1 MKPWPTD
8 PEPREGTCDED
19 KRKTM
24 SLSPTGLMSSASDA
38 LFYSYMSPILR
49 RGARLHR
56 QRRRNKDRDNS
67 GGDDIRPNLARSM
80 RRLVSSRAVN
90 AEEEQI
96 DIDELTAGDVYGI
109 PRNMMSEDLAANFW
123 KAHRRIASS
132 GDAAK
137 RGGTRNF
144 LLVLWELSKA
154 TYLRAAGWQLVVTAC
169 QVSLPLLVREILLL
183 LESHPGESFRRQ
195 GMPLAFVIFAVSA
208 LDGVGAERQKY
219 LAYKTGITL
228 RSAVV
233 SAAHGHVLGLT
244 PDGRAGLTSGQIT
257 NLVAV
262 DSQKLF
268 ELAQDGNYSW
278 SCPLAMVVVSVLL
291 IIELGPSSVVGI
303 VAMFLFIPLVK
314 WIVRRMMTIRKLRA
328 VAADARVET
337 TSSMLQGMRFAKLN
351 RYEGRFV
358 DRILELRNVEV
369 RHLRIELVYFA
380 ATMFLTVVSP
390 VVASGLSFICYV
402 LVDEENILTA
412 SRTFTS
418 LFLFSALRFPIN
430 YLGKL
435 IGKAAQGL
443 QACHRFSLFFDREAI
458 VAAEDSTNGIKS
470 KGVGALDGTRTP
482 NSSDDDTVSSPLGH
496 CTAAE
501 ADRLPSL
508 DEAPL
513 IDVSADFTVGDP
525 STTGMSFTVS
535 GIEMRVRRGSLHCI
549 VGPVGAGKSTIVRGL
564 IGELPPRLP
573 GPDSKFHVEG
583 CVSFASQVPFVLN
596 ATVRDNILF
605 GDPYDA
611 ERYGRCL
618 DATCLASDIAE
629 FRHGDRTEIGE
640 RGVTLSGGQ
649 KARLSLAR
657 AAYSRSDV
665 VILDDVLSALDA
677 GTSRAVFERL
687 FRPVESG
694 RKGLFSDRA
703 VVLVTHAS
711 HFLNRVDEIVV
722 VAAGRCVFS
731 GSWRDLEDCRPEDKF
746 EVDAVDAIRNSVQ
759 EVVVEDG
766 GDGESAEK
774 KEGGVGKA
782 EASKESTD
790 GGDEGRIMT
799 VEERQFGLSQAST
812 WLSWCRYSGGPGFI
826 FVVVISMVLDRG
838 MYVMTEIWLALWTDG
853 ATDPI
858 TWLGRTYP
866 PQTDGFGAQRE
877 YVKMYTGILLLGCV
891 FTLFRTNWLIQGGA
905 RCANRV
911 FKVMLNRTVHAPM
924 SFFDTTPLGRL
935 MNRLVFFHRRSSS
948 FRFISRANMNPLI
961 LSRFT
966 YDTETLD
973 ITLTTN
979 MTMLFTSV
987 GWLLTGIILQ
997 TVILPWQI
1005 VMISFIML
1013 IYYLLV
1019 LHYRKSATDLQR
1031 LDATSRSPVQAQLS
1045 EAVDGYS
1052 TMRVFGKSAY
1062 FSAVFRRAL
1071 DLNSGILMNFQSSQR
1086 WLAVRIQLLGSLA
1099 VLFSVS
1105 FVVSFNDVIDL
1116 DPGIAAILIIWS
1128 ANLTIS
1134 LSFFVLGFSEAE
1146 ASMTSLERMSAMTRV
1161 QQEEDD
1167 TRQNEVVDKSWP
1179 RSGGLAFDEVS
1190 LRYRPGLPLSL
1201 NGLSFQL
1208 KSGIRC
1214 GVVGRTGA
1222 GKSTLAAAL
1231 FRLVELEQGA
1241 IEFDGKDISKL
1252 ALSDVRGRPG
1262 GMLMIPQ
1269 DPVLFPGTLKE
1280 CLDPF
1285 GDYTDAQVAEALL
1298 SVRGASRGLNDINAT
1313 VEEGGRNFSV
1323 GERQLICLGRAL
1335 LAKAKLL
1342 FLDEATASVDSETDA
1357 LIQKML
1363 RTRFE
1368 GTTLITIA
1376 HRLNTIMDYDVV
1388 LVMDQGRCAEF
1399 GSPAELLENEG
1410 GIFTSL
1416 VDATGKE
1423 SSHTLRRIALNQ
1435 ARST

>member
-8 PEPREGTCDED
+8 PEAHDGTCDEG
-19 KRKTM
+19 KRKPII
-24 SLSPTGLMSSASDA
+24 SHLSPAPRRAAAQAAEEEEGRGQQRRRAASQSVPVGA
-38 LFYSYMSPILR
+38 PAHIEPELR
-49 RGARLHR
+49 RGRGRDRRGANRRGRLRDTPQYDVGGPSRQVLDGAPTHRVRGCEEERHAELPPGSLGAVEADVPARGRVAARRDGVPGLDAAAGEGGAPPPRGSPRRVVPQSGHAAGPDHIR
-56 QRRRNKDRDNS
+56 RVCARRRRCREAEVPGVQDWHHATERGS
-67 GGDDIRPNLARSM
+67 LGVARA
-80 RRLVSSRAVN
+80 RTEPDAWR
-90 AEEEQI
+90 
-96 DIDELTAGDVYGI
+96 
-109 PRNMMSEDLAANFW
+109 ED
-123 KAHRRIASS
+123 
-132 GDAAK
+132 
-137 RGGTRNF
+137 
-144 LLVLWELSKA
+144 
-154 TYLRAAGWQLVVTAC
+154 
-169 QVSLPLLVREILLL
+169 
-183 LESHPGESFRRQ
+183 
-195 GMPLAFVIFAVSA
+195 
-208 LDGVGAERQKY
+208 GA
-219 LAYKTGITL
+219 
-228 RSAVV
+228 
-233 SAAHGHVLGLT
+233 
-244 PDGRAGLTSGQIT
+244 DGRADHEFGRGRQPEALRAGAGREL
-257 NLVAV
+257 LV
-262 DSQKLF
+262 
-268 ELAQDGNYSW
+268 ELSLGNGGSER
-278 SCPLAMVVVSVLL
+278 SADHRAGTELNRGHRRDVSVHTPRQVDRPTDDDDTQA
-291 IIELGPSSVVGI
+291 PSDRGRRTGRDDVEHAAGDEICEAESVRG
-303 VAMFLFIPLVK
+303 A
-314 WIVRRMMTIRKLRA
+314 VRRPDLGAAGQGGQAPQDRAGLLRSDD
-328 VAADARVET
+328 VPD
-337 TSSMLQGMRFAKLN
+337 
-351 RYEGRFV
+351 
-358 DRILELRNVEV
+358 
-369 RHLRIELVYFA
+369 
-380 ATMFLTVVSP
+380 
-390 VVASGLSFICYV
+390 
-402 LVDEENILTA
+402 VDEDHVLTA

-443 QACHRFSLFFDREAI
+443 QACHRFSLFFDREA
-458 VAAEDSTNGIKS
+458 VVEDNSGGVKTN
-470 KGVGALDGTRTP
+470 GVGADDGTRTP
-482 NSSDDDTVSSPLGH
+482 NSSSDDADTPVSDG
-496 CTAAE
+496 TAAE
-501 ADRLPSL
+501 P

-513 IDVSADFTVGDP
+513 IDVSTNFTVGDP
-525 STTGMSFTVS
+525 LTSGMSFKVS
-535 GIEMRVRRGSLHCI
+535 GIEMQVRPGELHCI

-564 IGELPPRLP
+564 IGELPPDLSEPNSR
-573 GPDSKFHVEG
+573 FHVG
-583 CVSFASQVPFVLN
+583 GSVSFASQVPFVLN

-605 GDPYDA
+605 GDPLDA
-611 ERYGRCL
+611 ERYARVL
-618 DATCLASDIAE
+618 DATCLASDVAS
-629 FRHGDRTEIGE
+629 FKHGDRTEIGE

-665 VILDDVLSALDA
+665 VVLDDVLSALDA

-687 FRPVESG
+687 FRPVGTG
-694 RKGLFSDRA
+694 RDGLFSDRA

-711 HFLNRVDEIVV
+711 HFLNRVDEIVI

-731 GSWRDLEDCRPEDKF
+731 GSWRDLEDCRPEDRF
-746 EVDAVDAIRNSVQ
+746 EADAVDAIRNSVQ
-759 EVVVEDG
+759 EEHSGDDG
-766 GDGESAEK
+766 GDGDSAK
-774 KEGGVGKA
+774 KEESGVGN
-782 EASKESTD
+782 SKTEKSED
-790 GGDEGRIMT
+790 GGNEGRIMT
-799 VEERQFGLSQAST
+799 IEERQFGLSQAST
-812 WLSWCRYSGGPGFI
+812 WLSWCKYSGGFGFI
-826 FVVVISMVLDRG
+826 LVVLISMVLDRG

-853 ATDPI
+853 ATEPV
-858 TWLGRTYP
+858 TFLGREYP
-866 PQTDGFGAQRE
+866 SQTDGLGAQRA
-877 YVKMYTGILLLGCV
+877 YVKTYTGILLLGCV

-905 RCANRV
+905 RCANRI
-911 FKVMLNRTVHAPM
+911 FKAMLNKTVLAPM

-935 MNRLVFFHRRSSS
+935 MN
-948 FRFISRANMNPLI
+948 
-961 LSRFT
+961 
-966 YDTETLD
+966 
-973 ITLTTN
+973 
-979 MTMLFTSV
+979 
-987 GWLLTGIILQ
+987 
-997 TVILPWQI
+997 
-1005 VMISFIML
+1005 
-1013 IYYLLV
+1013 
-1019 LHYRKSATDLQR
+1019 RKSATDLQR

-1045 EAVDGYS
+1045 EAVDGSS
-1052 TMRVFGKSAY
+1052 TMRVFGKSAH
-1062 FSAVFRRAL
+1062 FSAVFRSAL

-1105 FVVSFNDVIDL
+1105 FVVSFNDVLDL

-1146 ASMTSLERMSAMTRV
+1146 ASMTSLERMSAMTRI

-1167 TRQNEVVDKSWP
+1167 TKQHEVVDKSWP
-1179 RSGGLAFDEVS
+1179 RNGGLVFDKVG

-1231 FRLVELEQGA
+1231 FRLVELEQGM
-1241 IEFDGKDISKL
+1241 IMFDGKDISKL

-1285 GDYTDAQVAEALL
+1285 GDYTDEQVVEALR

-1399 GSPAELLENEG
+1399 GSPAELLENEV

-1423 SSHTLRRIALNQ
+1423 SSQTLRRIAFNQ
-1435 ARST
+1435 ASR

>member
-8 PEPREGTCDED
+8 PEAHDGTCDEG
-19 KRKTM
+19 KRKPII
-24 SLSPTGLMSSASDA
+24 SHLSPAVVLSSASDA
-38 LFYSYMSPILR
+38 LFYSYMSPILS

-56 QRRRNKDRDNS
+56 QRRRKKDGDNN
-67 GGDDIRPNLARSM
+67 GDAPPPSLSRSV
-80 RRLVSSRAVN
+80 RRLISSRN
-90 AEEEQI
+90 FDGEEEEI
-96 DIDELTAGDVYGI
+96 VEELTAEDVYGI
-109 PRNMMSEDLAANFW
+109 PRNMMSEDLAAKFW
-123 KAHRRIASS
+123 TAHRRIAS
-132 GDAAK
+132 GDAK
-137 RGGTRNF
+137 KSGMRSF
-144 LLVLWELSKA
+144 LLVLWELSKP

-169 QVSLPLLVREILLL
+169 QVSMPLLVREVLLL
-183 LESHPGESFRRQ
+183 LEDHPGESFRSR
-195 GMPLAFVIFAVSA
+195 GMPLALIIFAVSA

-233 SAAHGHVLGLT
+233 SASHGHVLSLTPGGRTGLT
-244 PDGRAGLTSGQIT
+244 AGQIT

-291 IIELGPSSVVGI
+291 IIELGPSSIVGI

-328 VAADARVET
+328 TVADARVET

-358 DRILELRNVEV
+358 DRILELRDKEV
-369 RHLRIELVYFA
+369 KHLRIELVYFA

-390 VVASGLSFICYV
+390 VVASALSFICYV
-402 LVDEENILTA
+402 LVDEDHVLTA

-443 QACHRFSLFFDREAI
+443 QACHRFSLFFDREA
-458 VAAEDSTNGIKS
+458 VVEDNSGGVKS
-470 KGVGALDGTRTP
+470 NGVGADDGTRTP
-482 NSSDDDTVSSPLGH
+482 NSSSDDADTPVSDG
-496 CTAAE
+496 TAAE
-501 ADRLPSL
+501 P

-513 IDVSADFTVGDP
+513 IDVSTNFTVGDP
-525 STTGMSFTVS
+525 LTSGMSFKVS
-535 GIEMRVRRGSLHCI
+535 GIEMQVRRGELHCI

-564 IGELPPRLP
+564 IGELPPDLSEPNSR
-573 GPDSKFHVEG
+573 FHVG
-583 CVSFASQVPFVLN
+583 GSVSFASQVPFVLN

-605 GDPYDA
+605 GDPLDA
-611 ERYGRCL
+611 ERYARVL
-618 DATCLASDIAE
+618 DATCLASDVAS
-629 FRHGDRTEIGE
+629 FKHGDRTEIGE

-665 VILDDVLSALDA
+665 VVLDDVLSALDA

-687 FRPVESG
+687 FRPVGTG
-694 RKGLFSDRA
+694 RDGLFSDRA

-711 HFLNRVDEIVV
+711 HFLNRVDEIVI

-731 GSWRDLEDCRPEDKF
+731 GSWRDLEDCRPEDRF
-746 EVDAVDAIRNSVQ
+746 EADAVDAIRNSVQ
-759 EVVVEDG
+759 EEHSGEDG
-766 GDGESAEK
+766 GDGDSAK
-774 KEGGVGKA
+774 KEESGVGN
-782 EASKESTD
+782 SKTEKSED
-790 GGDEGRIMT
+790 GGNEGRIMT
-799 VEERQFGLSQAST
+799 IEERQFGLSQAST
-812 WLSWCRYSGGPGFI
+812 WLSWCKYSGGFGFI
-826 FVVVISMVLDRG
+826 LVVLISMVLDRG

-853 ATDPI
+853 ATEPV
-858 TWLGRTYP
+858 TFLGREYP
-866 PQTDGFGAQRE
+866 SQTDGLGAQRA
-877 YVKMYTGILLLGCV
+877 YVKTYTGILLLGCV

-905 RCANRV
+905 RCANRI
-911 FKVMLNRTVHAPM
+911 FKAMLNKTVLAPM

-935 MNRLVFFHRRSSS
+935 MN
-948 FRFISRANMNPLI
+948 
-961 LSRFT
+961 RFT

-1005 VMISFIML
+1005 TMIAFIML
-1013 IYYLLV
+1013 IYYMLV

-1045 EAVDGYS
+1045 EAVDGSS
-1052 TMRVFGKSAY
+1052 TMRVFGKSAH
-1062 FSAVFRRAL
+1062 FSAVFRSAL

-1105 FVVSFNDVIDL
+1105 FVVSFNDVLDL

-1167 TRQNEVVDKSWP
+1167 TKQHEVVDKSWP
-1179 RSGGLAFDEVS
+1179 RNGGLVFDKVG

-1231 FRLVELEQGA
+1231 FRLVELEQGM
-1241 IEFDGKDISKL
+1241 IMFDGKDISKL

-1285 GDYTDAQVAEALL
+1285 GDYTDEQVVEALR

-1399 GSPAELLENEG
+1399 GSPAELLENEV

-1423 SSHTLRRIALNQ
+1423 SSQTLRRIAFNQ
-1435 ARST
+1435 ASR